1 MSFSLLSS
9 ALCEQ
14 CGVCNLSVALMS
26 FTKEE
31 EEEEDEIDNPG
42 TVCRVCLRNS
52 IKMVK
57 VPFY

>member
-1 MSFSLLSS
+1 
-9 ALCEQ
+9 
-14 CGVCNLSVALMS
+14 MS

-31 EEEEDEIDNPG
+31 EEEEEEEIDNPG

>member
-1 MSFSLLSS
+1 
-9 ALCEQ
+9 
-14 CGVCNLSVALMS
+14 MS

-31 EEEEDEIDNPG
+31 EEEIDNPG